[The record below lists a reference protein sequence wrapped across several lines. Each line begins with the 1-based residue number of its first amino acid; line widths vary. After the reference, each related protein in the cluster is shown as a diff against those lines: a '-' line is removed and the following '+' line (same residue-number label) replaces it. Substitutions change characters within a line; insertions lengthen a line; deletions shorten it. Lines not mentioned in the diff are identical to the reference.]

1 MPTHVLLVDPAPPLG
16 ALADLAGLDV
26 TPVATLAAARAYLS
40 GSTFDAVAVRLGV
53 DPDASLRALV
63 AGLGAPG
70 EVVEYGDAEGL
81 RAALA
86 ARFRLQPAAA
96 AGRATPQSTA
106 EAEGGLDL
114 AALRADLARVA
125 HDLANP
131 LAVVVG
137 NAQLGA
143 EIARATGAEASLV
156 QAFADIEEGAAEIG
170 RRIGALA
177 ALRARLGGPG

>member
-1 MPTHVLLVDPAPPLG
+1 MTAHVLLVDPAPDGPLD
-16 ALADLAGLDV
+16 ALAGLAGLDA
-26 TPVATLAAARAYLS
+26 TPVTTLAAARAYLS
-40 GSTFDAVAVRLGV
+40 GSTFDVVAIRQGV

-63 AGLGAPG
+63 AGLGSPG
-70 EVVEYGDAEGL
+70 EVVEYDDPGAL

-86 ARFRLQPAAA
+86 ARFRLQPAPASGTGA
-96 AGRATPQSTA
+96 PAA
-106 EAEGGLDL
+106 EAVGEVDL

-143 EIARATGAEASLV
+143 EIARATGADASLV
-156 QAFADIEEGAAEIG
+156 QAFADIEEGAAELG

-177 ALRARLGGPG
+177 TLRARLGGPG